1 MNEEGDN
8 FEFKNQSPQKI
19 TIKETRHFVR
29 DGFEGFDYGDG
40 TMLIKVHG
48 KHPTKRI
55 DSGERKY
62 TVAHI
67 KGSGEFYI
75 NGQANQIKEGDKFIL
90 PVGSEYSYKSEEM
103 TLIEEN
109 TPDTK
114 TTTLDK

>member
-1 MNEEGDN
+1 MIETKNKPEG
-8 FEFKNQSPQKI
+8 I
-19 TIKETRHFVR
+19 IKKPSKMSLGETRHFVR

-48 KHPTKRI
+48 EHPVKRI

-62 TVAHI
+62 TVVHI
-67 KGSGEFYI
+67 KGSGEFTL
-75 NGQANQIKEGDKFIL
+75 NNEVSQIKEGDKFIL
-90 PVGSEYSYKSEEM
+90 PVGSEYSYKGEEI

-114 TTTLDK
+114 TTTLEK